1 MGDCENDTNYW
12 TIELENALLEDCT
25 ATEIYCITKGR
36 QVPDSLRA
44 DVWQICLDVRDK
56 GNQLDNFNLV
66 YDLPNQS
73 TLHQKCTDIISK
85 LDNDDHDK
93 ISLVSDLE
101 TIVTFYCKTRN
112 IAFDPGEQLLELI
125 IPLLTINVTK
135 TVVYNIFESIRDTY
149 VPNLKNTNVYH
160 ILRLLLL
167 YHEPELC
174 TLLDSKKIAPEMY
187 ASNWFKSL
195 FASGCDVNVIIPM
208 WDHYFQQS
216 DPFFIF
222 FLSLIMI
229 INAKESIVAIKDEDR
244 SKIVEMLAQMPAILM
259 PDDVSDFCSLA
270 QYYCSKTP
278 SSFRNELLDRL
289 CKGLECSPSSGQKK
303 KAVSQVLCLPV
314 TVHEL
319 LEAGLGTDSVRF
331 FLVDCRPIDSYNAGR
346 LPAAFH
352 LDCDLLLHEPA
363 AFQLAVQGL
372 LAAQR
377 QSVAAG
383 AGGKHLCFLGR
394 GGLGPD
400 DDRYTHMV
408 VAYFL
413 QKNTRYVSLLDGGYL
428 ALHQYLDQRVET
440 VLQDHNLSKCEVC
453 RSDYNMDTQLAN
465 QSSRKQSSVSSAT
478 ITPSSSG
485 GAGGSGGQDFLGKL
499 SAALRTKSTE
509 VRGRL
514 IEYIVN
520 PGAMSTSGLNSQD
533 YYHNPQQ
540 QQQQRQRH
548 VSSADR
554 IGGKR
559 YRDVA
564 PVFSINDDQENVTE
578 QHNLDEDSKEE
589 DRRESVPLASWLR
602 SPEVLEHFPCQVV
615 KLNGFMYRSHLLVTS
630 THLIVLREADGHG
643 MAAVEVRRPLSAI
656 VKITAKK
663 RHPDL
668 ITFKYG
674 VSDGDSL
681 VISDMDR
688 FLIPHAERATKAVSD
703 QILKRLVQNSNS
715 TESIV
720 N

>member
-1 MGDCENDTNYW
+1 MGDYEDDTNYW
-12 TIELENALLEDCT
+12 TMELENALLEDCT
-25 ATEIYCITKGR
+25 ATDIYCITKGR

-73 TLHQKCTDIISK
+73 VLHQNCTEIISK

-112 IAFDPGEQLLELI
+112 IDFDPTDQILELI

-135 TVVYNIFESIRDTY
+135 TVVYNLFESIRDTY
-149 VPNLKNTNVYH
+149 IPNLKNTNVYH

-174 TLLDSKKIAPEMY
+174 TLLDSKKIAPEVY

-195 FASGCDVNVIIPM
+195 FASGCDVNVVIPM

-216 DPFFIF
+216 DAFFIF

-229 INAKESIVAIKDEDR
+229 INAKESIIAMKDEDR
-244 SKIVEMLAQMPAILM
+244 AKIVEMLTQMPTVLM
-259 PDDVSDFCSLA
+259 PDDVGDFCSLA

-289 CKGLECSPSSGQKK
+289 CKGLEGSTPAGKK
-303 KAVSQVLCLPV
+303 SKAVSQVLCLPV

-331 FLVDCRPIDSYNAGR
+331 FLVDCRPIDAYNAGR

-372 LAAQR
+372 LAAQK

-400 DDRYTHMV
+400 NDRYTHMV

-428 ALHQYLDQRVET
+428 ALHQYLDQRVDT

-453 RSDYNMDTQLAN
+453 QTEYNMDTRMDN
-465 QSSRKQSSVSSAT
+465 HSTRKQSNVSST
-478 ITPSSSG
+478 NVTPSSSG
-485 GAGGSGGQDFLGKL
+485 GAGGGSTHDFLGKL
-499 SAALRTKSTE
+499 SAAMRTKSAE

-520 PGAMSTSGLNSQD
+520 PGAVSSSGHQEQSH
-533 YYHNPQQ
+533 HNQQ
-540 QQQQRQRH
+540 LQQHQQRH

-578 QHNLDEDSKEE
+578 QHNLDEDSKE

-615 KLNGFMYRSHLLVTS
+615 KLNGFMYRSHLLVTA

-688 FLIPHAERATKAVSD
+688 FLIPNAERATKAVSD

-715 TESIV
+715 GDSIT